1 MKKKKKIFK
10 KSLLIY
16 SLILLAFV
24 LAFIVHVYFI
34 LVEYEN
40 NQTGNFLK
48 STINNL
54 SDDTLTGY
62 LSESNLDNNL
72 LDSYKKM
79 IKSNELVFK
88 KGDNDNTFLVSLNER
103 ILFTIKTKVIKEVTK
118 LGLFNYQE
126 REVEEII
133 PELSR
138 GLIYY
143 DVVIPSNF
151 KIYIDDNEVGTIVK
165 NEEYPDMEYMYYN
178 ESMPK
183 LATFEVNNLD
193 SEKDFIVKDEFGNNI
208 ELTKDKYT
216 YTTDIRN
223 IKVNTLD
230 EAKEYLNDIPDI
242 TTIAHNWSLY
252 LTRDLKGGYHGFN
265 NIISNYLISGTDIY
279 KMAYNWGHNVD
290 ILFTSKHTL
299 GNPPFQNEK
308 ISNFEIYGKS
318 AFSCEIYTEKVMIV
332 SRKEQRDVM
341 HDYLYFI
348 KNKGEW
354 KLVNIKAVGDDN
366 NE

>member
-1 MKKKKKIFK
+1 MKKKKSFFK
-10 KSLLIY
+10 KSILYY
-16 SLILLAFV
+16 SLFLIL
-24 LAFIVHVYFI
+24 FIVAFTIYVYFI
-34 LVEYEN
+34 LVKYEN

-54 SDDTLTGY
+54 SDDTLKEY
-62 LSESNLDNNL
+62 LNANNQDNSL
-72 LDSYKKM
+72 LTNYKQM
-79 IKSNELVFK
+79 IKSKDVSFK
-88 KGDNDNTFLVSLNER
+88 RGSDDNTFVASLNNR
-103 ILFTIKTKVIKEVTK
+103 VLFTIKTKVIKEVTK
-118 LGLFNYQE
+118 LALFSYQE

-143 DVVIPSNF
+143 DVIIPSNY
-151 KIYIDDNEVGTIVK
+151 KIIVDNKEVGNKTK
-165 NEEYPDMEYMYYN
+165 EEKYPELDYMYYN
-178 ESMPK
+178 ESMPT

-193 SEKDFIVKDEFGNNI
+193 DEKEIRVEDPFGKEI
-208 ELTKDKYT
+208 KLTKDNNT
-216 YTTDIRN
+216 FTTDIRS

-230 EAKEYLNDIPDI
+230 EAKEYLSDLPDI
-242 TTIAHNWSLY
+242 TSIAHNWSLY

-308 ISNFEIYGKS
+308 LSNFEIYGDS

-348 KNKGEW
+348 KDKGIW
-354 KLVNIKAVGDDN
+354 KLINIKAVGDK